1 MQYTDGA
8 YLFVA
13 AGNNETAVWGI
24 PEGGEC
30 FKCFRSV
37 SMSQA
42 YENFDPLPVLTD
54 VPLPPH
60 PNGVVYSALSSI
72 THRKCSTESEHSV
85 RAIMGRISH
94 TVRYISVIYFPKT
107 LVIVI
112 SCNFFL

>member
-13 AGNNETAVWGI
+13 AGNNEAAVWGV

-30 FKCFRSV
+30 YKCFRSV

-42 YENFDPLPVLTD
+42 YEHFDPLPILHD

-60 PNGVVYSALSSI
+60 PNGVIYSALSSV
-72 THRKCSTESEHSV
+72 TRYKTSVESGHSI

-94 TVRYISVIYFPKT
+94 TVKDEFSVSIK
-107 LVIVI
+107 
-112 SCNFFL
+112 